1 MSLERC
7 PLHRKFSKTDKSNHN
22 IIEHLRDKISADV
35 CRVVLKITA
44 IWHQISLGDLL
55 LVALAHGILL
65 LIYVPCAGSDL
76 NEI

>member
-1 MSLERC
+1 MYVLERC

-55 LVALAHGILL
+55 LVASSRNFTPDIRALRGK
-65 LIYVPCAGSDL
+65 
-76 NEI
+76 